1 MYLNNQL
8 KLAEHE
14 ITKGLKLKAAN
25 RLRNVINT
33 YPDNMEA
40 RNALAQLYYEAGF
53 YDAAGLFWMLTEP
66 TSEQIK
72 ECTAIYEATV
82 NHSAIQILKDIK
94 YRGDKSG
101 LPYYAIQKLNA
112 LEETMRRKTQS
123 SKSRNK
129 QLHQVIE
136 DQSGSG
142 ILALVIVLAVV
153 IIILTSFANGKR
165 DMEFAFLITCISPD
179 WCQQKFL
186 QQ

>member
-8 KLAEHE
+8 KLAEQE
-14 ITKGLKLKAAN
+14 REKGLKLKAAN

-33 YPDNMEA
+33 YPDSMEA
-40 RNALAQLYYEAGF
+40 RNALAELYYEAGF
-53 YDAAGLFWMLTEP
+53 KDAAGLFWMLTEP

-101 LPYYAIQKLNA
+101 LPYYAVQKLYA
-112 LEETMRRKTQS
+112 LEEAMRRKTQS

-129 QLHQVIE
+129 QLHQIIE
-136 DQSGSG
+136 DQSGLE
-142 ILALVIVLAVV
+142 ILPFILVLAV
-153 IIILTSFANGKR
+153 IIIIVAGFINGVGVIWNSFF
-165 DMEFAFLITCISPD
+165 D
-179 WCQQKFL
+179 
-186 QQ
+186 